1 MPFPPPSG
9 FFAYRQGWSRG
20 AGWTFHTS
28 PAYPASRPDLS
39 AAATSSV
46 LQIAPR
52 AVLTSH
58 APFLKCERR
67 SALIRFSVP
76 SCRGA
81 LIVMT
86 SH

>member
-9 FFAYRQGWSRG
+9 FVIYRHGCSFG

-28 PAYPASRPDLS
+28 PAYPFSCPDLS
-39 AAATSSV
+39 AAATSSA

-58 APFLKCERR
+58 APFLKCLRR
-67 SALIRFSVP
+67 SALIRPLVP

-81 LIVMT
+81 LTVMI